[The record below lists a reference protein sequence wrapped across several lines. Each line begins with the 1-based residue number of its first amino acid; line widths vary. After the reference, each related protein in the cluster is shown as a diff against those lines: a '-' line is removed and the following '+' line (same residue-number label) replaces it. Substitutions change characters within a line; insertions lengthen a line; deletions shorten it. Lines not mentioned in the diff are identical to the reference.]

1 MNTDHLTLR
10 ALSFAMAAVLT
21 ASMLAGIDSLAT
33 NQHAGN
39 ELMAQTPAASM
50 PRG

>member
-1 MNTDHLTLR
+1 MNTARLTHR
-10 ALSFAMAAVLT
+10 ALSFARAAVLT

-33 NQHAGN
+33 QQHAGS
-39 ELMAQTPAASM
+39 ELMAQTPATSA

>member
-1 MNTDHLTLR
+1 MNTDRLTHR

-21 ASMLAGIDSLAT
+21 VSMLAGIDSLAT

-39 ELMAQTPAASM
+39 ELMAQTPATGA

>member
-21 ASMLAGIDSLAT
+21 VSMLIGIDTLAT
-33 NQHAGN
+33 QQHAGS
-39 ELMAQTPAASM
+39 ELMAQTPATSA